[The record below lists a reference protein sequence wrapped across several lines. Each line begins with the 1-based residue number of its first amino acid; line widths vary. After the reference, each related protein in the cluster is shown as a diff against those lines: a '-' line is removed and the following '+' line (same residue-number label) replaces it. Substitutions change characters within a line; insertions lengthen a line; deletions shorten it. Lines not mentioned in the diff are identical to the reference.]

1 MFGDCRAYTNAS
13 LALERV
19 KRPLFFNLHETLL
32 WRLLTSPSMY
42 HASVDCPQSQKMN
55 VAHEIAMLRVSQ
67 GLMQRLSITLLV
79 QISLLELTGA
89 SLCEVFF

>member
-1 MFGDCRAYTNAS
+1 
-13 LALERV
+13 
-19 KRPLFFNLHETLL
+19 
-32 WRLLTSPSMY
+32 
-42 HASVDCPQSQKMN
+42 MN